1 MWPICQPNKSTDA
14 VSITMLTLKADHLAA
29 VELLYKESEQ
39 KFTECSLRL
48 VRYRNV
54 HRENQ
59 IFALAGHI
67 FIPVNPSS
75 DVELNRL
82 EHEQWLAKT
91 KRDELL
97 FERAE
102 LRKSLGL
109 SS

>member
-1 MWPICQPNKSTDA
+1 MWPFSEQSQPKVNA
-14 VSITMLTLKADHLAA
+14 EVVNAMAA
-29 VELLYKESEQ
+29 VETLYRESEQ

-48 VRYRNV
+48 VRHRNT
-54 HRENQ
+54 HRQNQ

-67 FIPVNPSS
+67 FVPVNPFS

-82 EHEQWLAKT
+82 EHEQWMAKT

-97 FERAE
+97 FERAA

-109 SS
+109 